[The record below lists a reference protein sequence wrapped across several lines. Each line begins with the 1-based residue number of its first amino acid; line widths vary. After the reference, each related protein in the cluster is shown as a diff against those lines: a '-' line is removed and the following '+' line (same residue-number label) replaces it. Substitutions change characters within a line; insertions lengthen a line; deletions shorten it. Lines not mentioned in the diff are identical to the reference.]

1 MTGKLYDSIEAFI
14 ANFDVVQNELIPLES
29 LDEPFKS
36 MLAAFLER
44 LESYR
49 LLTYG
54 QQIALAVRELERPD
68 VFEQVHS
75 PLRHLMVDEYQD
87 INPAQERFIELLA
100 TPPVELCVV
109 GDDDQSIYQ
118 WRGTDVENI
127 VKFAERYPNVATY
140 RISTNR
146 RSVAN
151 IVDLANKFSKSI
163 KGRLPKRMDAARPAA
178 DGAVS
183 IWSGATEQEEA
194 NRIAQTI
201 EDLVKAGHKYQ
212 EIAVLFRGWVSYA
225 AIWEALNKKTSPCC
239 LAAEP
244 DSSNIRTLCC
254 SGARWLFLAI
264 SNGLT
269 NGMQGGRK

>member
-1 MTGKLYDSIEAFI
+1 LTRIVHTCRYVIESDKQNRMALNTMAYAVCSCPPRSRIYGFI
-14 ANFDVVQNELIPLES
+14 IYFVARSSLEFAWGR
-29 LDEPFKS
+29 P
-36 MLAAFLER
+36 
-44 LESYR
+44 
-49 LLTYG
+49 
-54 QQIALAVRELERPD
+54 LAVRELERPE

-118 WRGTDVENI
+118 WCGTDVENI
-127 VKFAERYPNVATY
+127 VKFAERYPNVATC

-163 KGRLPKRMDAARPAA
+163 KGRLPKKMEAARPAA

-183 IWSGATEQEEA
+183 IWSGTTEQEEA
-194 NRIAQTI
+194 NRVAQT
-201 EDLVKAGHKYQ
+201 LSAS
-212 EIAVLFRGWVSYA
+212 R
-225 AIWEALNKKTSPCC
+225 KTPCSWGP
-239 LAAEP
+239 A
-244 DSSNIRTLCC
+244 
-254 SGARWLFLAI
+254 
-264 SNGLT
+264 
-269 NGMQGGRK
+269 